1 MARVIGSVD
10 LSFRSGP
17 NRVISMCSDA
27 GIPAPEFEEITGAA
41 VVTFRVNVAGAAQ
54 RAQQVTG
61 QVTGQVAGQVTGQ
74 VAGQLLRFCQTPRK
88 ASEIQKLLGLRHRES
103 FQNNYLKPLLEMGW
117 LERTIPNKPRSR
129 MQKYKTTEAG
139 QEAVKRNER

>member
-61 QVTGQVAGQVTGQ
+61 QV
-74 VAGQLLRFCQTPRK
+74 AGQLLRFCQTPRK

-117 LERTIPNKPRSR
+117 LERTIPDKPRSR